1 MMSIFNTL
9 VGSLGYTYTVKRR
22 YDDENALWRCSVR
35 NKTTS
40 CLATIKQRGMEYT
53 PGPHIHCHQPLLGA
67 DDWCFITGPSWLMIG
82 PSWWAELVLHWA
94 ELVLSSGRVGWASWA
109 ELVIGPS

>member
-53 PGPHIHCHQPLLGA
+53 PGPHIHCHQPLLEA
-67 DDWCFITGPSWLMIG
+67 DIAAKVTRDVKEKAVQNYFQPAG
-82 PSWWAELVLHWA
+82 
-94 ELVLSSGRVGWASWA
+94 
-109 ELVIGPS
+109 VIVEQVTFSV